1 MIERRNDCEATGI
14 WRVSVSKLGVR
25 IWRYLFESGDKKRL
39 AKQVQDLSDLRLVK
53 DIPYVDD
60 GDQGHL
66 LDIYE
71 LPELPDD
78 APVLINIH
86 GGGLFASY
94 KEVNANFNYEWARL
108 GYRTV
113 SISYR
118 RIPETTLWHQ
128 VDDVMAAMRYL
139 FTHAEEHHL
148 NLNRCYLTGD
158 SAGALLSLFV
168 LALTGSEELRAA
180 FGIAETG
187 LTFRAG
193 GLISIMLDTQRKD
206 LMRAISNV
214 VTCKDDKDKPYEP
227 YLLDPSLLV
236 AAPLPPLFLVTS
248 AEDLIGKD
256 TIKLHSL
263 LKAAG
268 AQHELLDFPEGD
280 ERELIHVFSVSYPM
294 YPESREVFA
303 KMDAFFKAH

>member
-1 MIERRNDCEATGI
+1 M
-14 WRVSVSKLGVR
+14 SKLGCLV
-25 IWRYLFESGDKKRL
+25 WRYLFESGDKKRL
-39 AKQVQDLSDLRLVK
+39 AKQVQDLSDLHIIK
-53 DIPYVDD
+53 DIPYLDD

-71 LPELPDD
+71 LPGLPDD
-78 APVLINIH
+78 APVMVNIH

-128 VDDVMAAMRYL
+128 IDDVMAAMRYL
-139 FTHAEEHHL
+139 AAHAGELHL
-148 NLNRCYLTGD
+148 NLDRCYLSGD

-168 LALTGSEELRAA
+168 LALSGSPELRDA
-180 FGIAETG
+180 FGITETG
-187 LTFRAG
+187 MNFRAA
-193 GLISIMLDTQRKD
+193 GLVSIMLDTQRKD

-214 VTCKDDKDKPYEP
+214 VTSEEDRDKPYEQ

-248 AEDLIGKD
+248 EEDLIQKD
-256 TIKLHSL
+256 TLKLDGL
-263 LKAAG
+263 LNAAG
-268 AQHELLDFPEGD
+268 MEHELLNFPKGR
-280 ERELIHVFSVSYPM
+280 ERQLIHVFSVSYPM
-294 YPESREVFA
+294 YPESREVFD
-303 KMDAFFKAH
+303 KMSDFLLAR

>member
-1 MIERRNDCEATGI
+1 MSR
-14 WRVSVSKLGVR
+14 LGVLV
-25 IWRYLFESGDKKRL
+25 WRWLFESGDKKRL
-39 AKQVQDLSDLRLVK
+39 AKQIQDLSDLQIRR
-53 DIPYVDD
+53 DIAYAPD

-71 LPELPDD
+71 LPDLPAG
-78 APVLINIH
+78 APVMVNIH

-94 KEVNANFNYEWARL
+94 KEVNANFNYELARM

-128 VDDVMAAMRYL
+128 VDDVMAAMRFL
-139 FTHAEEHHL
+139 ASHAGELGL
-148 NLNRCYLTGD
+148 NLDRCYLTGD

-187 LTFRAG
+187 MHFRAA
-193 GLISIMLDTQRKD
+193 GLISIMLDTQRRD

-214 VTCKDDKDKPYEP
+214 VCGREDAGRPYEP

-248 AEDLIGKD
+248 QEDLIRKD
-256 TIKLHSL
+256 TLKFDGL
-263 LKAAG
+263 LAAAG
-268 AQHELLDFPEGD
+268 VEHELLDFPKGE
-280 ERELIHVFSVSYPM
+280 EHELVHVFSVGYPM
-294 YPESREVFA
+294 YPESREVFDR
-303 KMDAFFKAH
+303 MSAFFAAR

>member
-1 MIERRNDCEATGI
+1 M
-14 WRVSVSKLGVR
+14 SKLGCLV
-25 IWRYLFESGDKKRL
+25 WRWLFESGDKKRL
-39 AKQVQDLSDLRLVK
+39 AKQVQDLSDLQITRDLA
-53 DIPYVDD
+53 YADD

-66 LDIYE
+66 FDVYE
-71 LPELPDD
+71 LPGLPDD
-78 APVLINIH
+78 APVMVNIH

-128 VDDVMAAMRYL
+128 VDDVMRAMRHLASY
-139 FTHAEEHHL
+139 AEELHL
-148 NLNRCYLTGD
+148 NLDRCYLTGD

-168 LALTGSEELRAA
+168 LALSGSPELRQA

-187 LTFRAG
+187 LSFRAA
-193 GLISIMLDTQRKD
+193 GLVSIMLDTQRRD

-214 VTCKDDKDKPYEP
+214 VCSKEDAGKPYEQ
-227 YLLDPSLLV
+227 YLRDPSLLV
-236 AAPLPPLFLVTS
+236 AAPLPPLFMVTS
-248 AEDLIGKD
+248 EEDLIQKD
-256 TIKLHSL
+256 TLKLDGL
-263 LKAAG
+263 LTAAG
-268 AQHELLDFPEGD
+268 KEHELLNFAKGG
-280 ERELIHVFSVSYPM
+280 ERQLIHVFSVSYPM

-303 KMDAFFKAH
+303 RMDGFFQNQ

>member
-1 MIERRNDCEATGI
+1 MSR
-14 WRVSVSKLGVR
+14 LGVLV
-25 IWRYLFESGDKKRL
+25 WRWLFESGDKKRL
-39 AKQVQDLSDLRLVK
+39 AKQIQDLSDLQIRR
-53 DIPYVDD
+53 DIAYAPD

-71 LPELPDD
+71 LPDLPAG
-78 APVLINIH
+78 APVMVNIH

-94 KEVNANFNYEWARL
+94 KEVNANFNYEWARM

-128 VDDVMAAMRYL
+128 VDDVMADIRYL
-139 FTHAEEHHL
+139 ASHAEELHL
-148 NLNRCYLTGD
+148 NLNRCYLSGD

-168 LALTGSEELRAA
+168 LSLTGSKELRDA
-180 FGIAETG
+180 FGITEAG
-187 LTFRAG
+187 VRFRAA

-206 LMRAISNV
+206 LMRAINNM
-214 VTCKDDKDKPYEP
+214 VTCKEDRGKAYEP

-248 AEDLIGKD
+248 DEDLIQKD
-256 TIKLHSL
+256 TLKLDGL
-263 LKAAG
+263 LTAAG
-268 AQHELLDFPEGD
+268 KKHELLNFPKGG
-280 ERELIHVFSVSYPM
+280 ERQLIHVFSVSYPM
-294 YPESREVFA
+294 FPESREVFD
-303 KMDAFFKAH
+303 KMSAYLLAR